1 MDKAI
6 IYKGPSL
13 IDHRPIVVIAT
24 YSDRNTKTGGMVQT
38 YILADNGKS
47 PIENNRT
54 GGDFSIVA
62 IASTAARPTPTRRK
76 A

>member
-13 IDHRPIVVIAT
+13 IDHSPIVVIAT

-54 GGDFSIVA
+54 GGDFSICGNC
-62 IASTAARPTPTRRK
+62 
-76 A
+76 

>member
-13 IDHRPIVVIAT
+13 IDHSPIVVIAT

-38 YILADNGKS
+38 YILATMARAQS
-47 PIENNRT
+47 RT
-54 GGDFSIVA
+54 TARAETSRSVA
-62 IASTAARPTPTRRK
+62 IVNTAARPTPTRRK